1 MSEFQ
6 TKTCELIQRLP
17 EDTVKLVFELLFQ
30 TALNSEEFADDLEYF
45 NSIPGYL
52 DNLDEAARTPW
63 EECLPESE
71 VKW

>member
-17 EDTVKLVFELLFQ
+17 EDTVKLVFSLLFQ
-30 TALNSEEFADDLEYF
+30 TALNGEDFESDLEYF
-45 NSIPGYL
+45 KSIPGYL
-52 DNLDEAARTPW
+52 KSLDEAADTPW
-63 EECLPESE
+63 EGCLPESE